1 MGFIFHFLVKNE
13 KVFRLFQNRIVFKVK
28 VKDLGQENV
37 EIHKNLIE
45 SACKGDQQSMYRLYK
60 LYVQAMYNTC
70 VRMVSNQYDA
80 EDIIQESFVSAFN
93 NLSRFR
99 GDSSFGSWLKRIVIN
114 KSITFLRK
122 KKYEFTEIDNL
133 HLVIDEDENEMPE
146 IEPAK
151 VHESI
156 KTLPEKARVVLNLYL
171 LEGYRHKEIAE
182 MLDISESTSKSQYQ
196 RAKHLLREKLEKEI
210 RYEAR

>member
-1 MGFIFHFLVKNE
+1 MGHK
-13 KVFRLFQNRIVFKVK
+13 
-28 VKDLGQENV
+28 NV
-37 EIHKNLIE
+37 EIHAKLIE
-45 SACKGDQQSMYRLYK
+45 SAGKGDQQSMYRLYK

-70 VRMVSNQYDA
+70 IRMVSNQYDA
-80 EDIIQESFVSAFN
+80 EDIIQESFISAFN
-93 NLSRFR
+93 NLGNFR
-99 GDSSFGSWLKRIVIN
+99 GDSSFGAWLKRIVIN

-133 HLVIDEDENEMPE
+133 HIVSDEEENEMPQ

-151 VHESI
+151 VHETI

-196 RAKHLLREKLEKEI
+196 RAKHLLREKLQKEI